1 MNFFAAS
8 FAIMIALVLLER
20 VIAQRLGRT
29 ISPWRE
35 MVLNLDSG
43 HILMWIGR
51 GIEIAGFDWLLLH
64 ANLHW
69 IDRWPLALQ
78 WIFAFIGWDFCFY
91 WMHRLHHKYAIFWAV
106 HVVHHEGQHFD
117 LSLGIRNS
125 WYSSL
130 TSLLF
135 VAILAVLGVPL
146 HMFIAVSAFH
156 YAVQFYNHTGLVHKS
171 GFLDR
176 FLVTPSNHRVHHG
189 TDARYHNK
197 NFGGTLLLWDKLF
210 GTYQSELDDVP
221 MEFGVTSYRPANNPF
236 WANSL
241 PFSRRLRAWF
251 TARGQQPHL
260 EVSERFVGFAGI
272 MLFGLVI
279 YFVDVQASAGAAE
292 LSVLFSLIF
301 GGTIALGA
309 LADGSRVGG
318 FAWAAIAL
326 IAPYVFIAL
335 FQLHEIWVVLVVL
348 AMALSGLE
356 CVRQLLRQSA
366 IAPRAAVK

>member
-1 MNFFAAS
+1 
-8 FAIMIALVLLER
+8 
-20 VIAQRLGRT
+20 
-29 ISPWRE
+29 
-35 MVLNLDSG
+35 
-43 HILMWIGR
+43 MWIGR
-51 GIEIAGFDWLLLH
+51 GLEIAGFEWLLLH

-69 IDRWPLALQ
+69 VDRWPLALQ
-78 WIFAFIGWDFCFY
+78 WGFAFVGWDFCFY

-106 HVVHHEGQHFD
+106 HVVHHEGEHFD

-146 HMFIAVSAFH
+146 YMFIAVSAFH
-156 YAVQFYNHTGLVHKS
+156 YSVQFYNHTSLVGHS
-171 GFLDR
+171 GFLDH

-210 GTYQSELDDVP
+210 GTFQPELSHIP
-221 MEFGVTSYRPANNPF
+221 MEYGVANYRSINNPF

-251 TARGQQPHL
+251 AARDKERRLQ
-260 EVSERFVGFAGI
+260 VSDRFIGFAGI

-279 YFVDVQASAGAAE
+279 YFVDIQNTVAATE
-292 LSVLFSLIF
+292 QIALFSTIF

-309 LADGSRVGG
+309 LADGSKTGG
-318 FAWAAIAL
+318 IFWTL
-326 IAPYVFIAL
+326 ITLFAPYVFIVL
-335 FQLHEIWVVLVVL
+335 FHVREIWVVLVL
-348 AMALSGLE
+348 LTMALSGIE
-356 CVRQLLRQSA
+356 CVRCLLQQTIIPPRVSA
-366 IAPRAAVK
+366 K